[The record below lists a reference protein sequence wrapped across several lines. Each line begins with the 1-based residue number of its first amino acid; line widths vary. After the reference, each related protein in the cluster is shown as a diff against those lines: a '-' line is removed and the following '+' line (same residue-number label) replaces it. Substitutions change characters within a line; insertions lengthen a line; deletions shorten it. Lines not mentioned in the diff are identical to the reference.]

1 MTWICALGS
10 AIFGNKVWYLLLLVR
25 HPPLLQNDTNGQIP
39 GFGLYKLFNLVRP
52 FLGMFLP
59 SLFGPKR
66 TQEAGVGAGAAAGPG
81 QGEEK
86 ESRKQAKLRAR
97 MEKGDKRVQQ
107 VQRK

>member
-1 MTWICALGS
+1 MLWG
-10 AIFGNKVWYLLLLVR
+10 VR
-25 HPPLLQNDTNGQIP
+25 FSETKSGTYFSLFVILPSLNNTNGQIP

-66 TQEAGVGAGAAAGPG
+66 PQEAGAGAGAAAGPG

>member
-66 TQEAGVGAGAAAGPG
+66 PQEAGAAAGPE